1 VSEASGALEL
11 TDGMQARIRE
21 LQALS
26 KRAEGG
32 DKAARRE
39 LRRAV
44 RESAPGVVA
53 RCSDFAGSY
62 RRVLAKTASG
72 SDPLLQEALEAR
84 ARLMEA
90 EVAGPRPSP
99 LESLLAER
107 VVSGW
112 LLVELMEAL
121 VAGQLG
127 RDTAHRVPASY
138 LLQMVKLQESANR
151 RYLSA
156 IKTLAQVRKLQ
167 VGTPAV
173 LLTQINV
180 G

>member
-1 VSEASGALEL
+1 
-11 TDGMQARIRE
+11 MQARIRE
-21 LQALS
+21 LRALS

-32 DKAARRE
+32 DQEAKGE
-39 LRRAV
+39 LRHAV
-44 RESAPGVVA
+44 RESNPEVVA
-53 RCSDFAGSY
+53 RCADFAGCY

-151 RYLSA
+151 RYLAA
-156 IKTLAQVRKLQ
+156 IKTLAQVRKLE

-173 LLTQINV
+173 QFNTQINV
-180 G
+180 GP